1 MAYEF
6 NDAENMVLGRVARWV
21 GILAWIMIAGSGLM
35 VLGSF
40 LTGDTI
46 AIAGLMVAPIYL
58 IIGLNFRSAAA
69 SMKSVIETAGDDIA
83 HLMEALEKLGS
94 ALMVMGVLFLLGVV
108 VFGGSVVLLGPLLFD

>member
-6 NDAENMVLGRVARWV
+6 NDAENTVLGRVARWV
-21 GILAWIMIAGSGLM
+21 GILAWIMIASSGLM

-40 LTGDTI
+40 LTGDTV

-108 VFGGSVVLLGPLLFD
+108 MFGGSVVLLGPLLFD

>member
-6 NDAENMVLGRVARWV
+6 NDAENTVLGRGARWV
-21 GILAWIMIAGSGLM
+21 GILAWIMIASSGLM

-40 LTGDTI
+40 LTGDTV

-108 VFGGSVVLLGPLLFD
+108 MFGGSAVLLGPLLFD